1 MSSAPVAPS
10 RIVRLI
16 LQDFRT
22 YASLDL
28 AVSRPLV
35 ALVGENG
42 AGKTNVLE
50 AISLFMPGRGL
61 RRAELAEMARKDG
74 PGSFAVSVTL
84 DTPYGEHRL
93 GTGVEPQGE
102 NARTSRICRIDGTAA
117 SSPTAFAEYL
127 RIVWLTPD
135 LDALFRGPA
144 GDRRRFL
151 DRLVLAV
158 DAEHGARVN
167 ALERAL
173 RSRNRVLEENPDDRL
188 WLDAL
193 EREVAEL
200 AIAVAAARREAVE
213 RLAALILETREEESP
228 FPFATLSLEGEI
240 DTLVGTLPAVDAEDR
255 YRAILRESRP
265 RDRAAGRTLIGPQ
278 ASDLLVRHGPK
289 DIPANTASTG
299 EQKALLI
306 GLVLAH
312 ARLVASMSGIAP
324 FVLLDEVA
332 AHLDPRRRAGLFD
345 ALESLGGQV
354 WMTGADP
361 SLFAELEGR
370 ADVLQVQPGVIEPI
384 KTP

>member
-1 MSSAPVAPS
+1 MDPTS
-10 RIVRLI
+10 RITRLI

-22 YASLDL
+22 YAALDL
-28 AVSRPLV
+28 SVSRALI

-50 AISLFMPGRGL
+50 ALSLFMPGRGL
-61 RRAELAEMARKDG
+61 RRAELPDMAREDG
-74 PGSFAVSVTL
+74 LGSFAVSVTL
-84 DTPYGEHRL
+84 DSPYGEHRL
-93 GTGVEPQGE
+93 GTGIAVPDEDGRAP
-102 NARTSRICRIDGTAA
+102 RLYRIDGATVASAA
-117 SSPTAFAEYL
+117 AFAEHV

-173 RSRNRVLEENPDDRL
+173 RSRNRVLEDNPEDGL
-188 WLDAL
+188 WLDAI

-200 AIAVAAARREAVE
+200 AVAVAAARRETVE
-213 RLAALILETREEESP
+213 RLAALILATHDDASP
-228 FPFATLSLEGEI
+228 FPFATLALDGDI
-240 DTLVGTLPAVDAEDR
+240 DRLVSTLPAVDAEDR
-255 YRAILRESRP
+255 YRTMLYEGRV
-265 RDRAAGRTLIGPQ
+265 RDRAAGRTLAGPQ

-289 DIPANTASTG
+289 DIPAATASTG

-312 ARLVASMSGIAP
+312 AHLVATMSGITP
-324 FVLLDEVA
+324 LILLDEVA
-332 AHLDPRRRAGLFD
+332 AHLDPRRRTGLFERLE
-345 ALESLGGQV
+345 ALGAQV

-361 SLFAELEGR
+361 ALFVELRDR
-370 ADVLQVQPGVIEPI
+370 ADVLQVVPGRVERV
-384 KTP
+384 

>member
-1 MSSAPVAPS
+1 
-10 RIVRLI
+10 
-16 LQDFRT
+16 
-22 YASLDL
+22 
-28 AVSRPLV
+28 
-35 ALVGENG
+35 
-42 AGKTNVLE
+42 
-50 AISLFMPGRGL
+50 
-61 RRAELAEMARKDG
+61 
-74 PGSFAVSVTL
+74 VSVTL
-84 DTPYGEHRL
+84 DAPYGEHRL
-93 GTGVEPQGE
+93 GTGIEHHSEG
-102 NARTSRICRIDGTAA
+102 SRASRVCRIDGMSA

-200 AIAVAAARREAVE
+200 AIAVVAARRETVE
-213 RLAALILETREEESP
+213 RLASLILETREEDSP
-228 FPFATLSLEGEI
+228 FPFATMGLEGDL
-240 DTLVGTLPAVDAEDR
+240 DTLVATLPAVDAEDR
-255 YRAILRESRP
+255 YRAILREHRP
-265 RDRAAGRTLIGPQ
+265 RDRAAGRTLVGPQ
-278 ASDLLVRHGPK
+278 ASDLIVRHGPK

-332 AHLDPRRRAGLFD
+332 AHLDPRRRAGLFA

-361 SLFAELEGR
+361 SLFAELQGR
-370 ADVLQVQPGVIEPI
+370 ADVLQVSPGVIEPI
-384 KTP
+384 TRAE

>member
-1 MSSAPVAPS
+1 
-10 RIVRLI
+10 
-16 LQDFRT
+16 
-22 YASLDL
+22 
-28 AVSRPLV
+28 
-35 ALVGENG
+35 
-42 AGKTNVLE
+42 
-50 AISLFMPGRGL
+50 
-61 RRAELAEMARKDG
+61 MARQGG
-74 PGSFAVSVTL
+74 PGSFAISLAL
-84 DTPYGEHRL
+84 DAPYGEHRL
-93 GTGVEPQGE
+93 GTGLEPQGDA
-102 NARTSRICRIDGTAA
+102 ARASRICRIDGMGAT
-117 SSPTAFAEYL
+117 SPAAFAEFL

-151 DRLVLAV
+151 DRFVLAV

-200 AIAVAAARREAVE
+200 AIAVAAARQETVG
-213 RLAALILETREEESP
+213 RLAALILETREDTSP

-240 DTLVGTLPAVDAEDR
+240 DTLVATLPAVDAEDR
-255 YRAILRESRP
+255 YRAILRDQRP
-265 RDRAAGRTLIGPQ
+265 RDRAAGRTLVGPQ
-278 ASDLLVRHGPK
+278 ATDLLVRHGPK
-289 DIPANTASTG
+289 DIPASTASTG

-312 ARLVASMSGIAP
+312 ARLVANMSGIAP

-332 AHLDPRRRAGLFD
+332 AHLDPRRRAGLFE
-345 ALESLGGQV
+345 ALEALGGQV

-370 ADVLQVQPGVIEPI
+370 ADVLQVEPGRIEPV
-384 KTP
+384 PA

>member
-1 MSSAPVAPS
+1 MSSSPVAAS
-10 RIVRLI
+10 RIARLI

-61 RRAELAEMARKDG
+61 RRAELGEMARNEG
-74 PGSFAVSVTL
+74 PGSFAISVTL
-84 DTPYGEHRL
+84 DAPYGEHRL
-93 GTGVEPQGE
+93 GTGIEHQNEG
-102 NARTSRICRIDGTAA
+102 SRASRVCRIDGMPA

-158 DAEHGARVN
+158 DAEHGTRVN

-200 AIAVAAARREAVE
+200 AIAVAAARRETVE
-213 RLAALILETREEESP
+213 RLASLILETREEESP
-228 FPFATLSLEGEI
+228 FPFATMGLEGEL
-240 DTLVGTLPAVDAEDR
+240 DMLVATLPAVDAEDR
-255 YRAILRESRP
+255 YRAILRDHRA
-265 RDRAAGRTLIGPQ
+265 RDRAAGRTLVGPQ

-289 DIPANTASTG
+289 DIPAGSASTG

-312 ARLVASMSGIAP
+312 ARLVSLMSGMAP
-324 FVLLDEVA
+324 LVLLDEVA
-332 AHLDPRRRAGLFD
+332 AHLDPRRRAGLFE
-345 ALESLGGQV
+345 ALGRLGSQV

-361 SLFAELEGR
+361 AVFAELEGR
-370 ADVLQVQPGVIEPI
+370 ADILQVEPGRVSAL
-384 KTP
+384 